1 MAKGERKPRHADT
14 ASQPGSAVADEEYPV
29 SDLTGEAGDRDEL
42 RRESTSARPQQAVPA
57 EPGRGFFE
65 IYKPGQGYHTRVGSA
80 MGGGALLC
88 WFAYFVWDK
97 LSVLETSPTTK
108 IIQAAVPVA
117 ILAVFGVLGYWLLA
131 LNRRICDFLIATE
144 GEMKK
149 VNWTSRKDILGS
161 TKVVIA
167 VMLFLCVLLFVVDVG
182 FMLFFNSI
190 GVLKGGGGVLDI
202 VRGFFK

>member
-1 MAKGERKPRHADT
+1 MAKGERKPQHADA
-14 ASQPGSAVADEEYPV
+14 ASQPGSAVADEEYAV

-42 RRESTSARPQQAVPA
+42 RRESTSASLQQAVSA

-65 IYKPGQGYHTRVGSA
+65 IYKPGQGYHTRIGSA
-80 MGGGALLC
+80 LGAGSLLC
-88 WFAYFVWDK
+88 WLAYFVWDK

-131 LNRRICDFLIATE
+131 LNRRVCDFLIATE
-144 GEMKK
+144 GEVKK

-190 GVLKGGGGVLDI
+190 GVLKGGGGVLEI